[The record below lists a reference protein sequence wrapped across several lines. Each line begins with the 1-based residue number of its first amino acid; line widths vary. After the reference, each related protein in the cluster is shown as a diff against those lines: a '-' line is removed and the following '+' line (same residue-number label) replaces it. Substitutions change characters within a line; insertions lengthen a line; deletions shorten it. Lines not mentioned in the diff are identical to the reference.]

1 MKMPDVCNELRDPTR
16 QVVYRVIA
24 YRTLTRQEMLTAVAM
39 HRGQNKGRPPKKNS
53 TITIVTLFGV
63 DGS

>member
-1 MKMPDVCNELRDPTR
+1 MKMPDVCNELRDPAR
-16 QVVYRVIA
+16 KVVYRVMA

-39 HRGQNKGRPPKKNS
+39 HLGQNKGRPPKKNS